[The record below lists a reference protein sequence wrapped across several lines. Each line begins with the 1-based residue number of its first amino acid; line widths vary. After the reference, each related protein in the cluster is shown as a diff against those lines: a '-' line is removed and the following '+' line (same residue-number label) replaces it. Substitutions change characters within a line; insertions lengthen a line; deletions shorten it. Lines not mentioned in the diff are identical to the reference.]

1 MSNETTSNTRHCDQ
15 CAVLLTDE
23 NHGFF
28 QWRNRCD
35 RCHKRPELD
44 DSLLETAHIA
54 NKLYSSA
61 NTIDNLRHTEAELH
75 ARVQQLKKPVDA
87 DDSRVYHLWEK
98 LYRVLDGDVEQD
110 ETWGLIM
117 DAIPGV
123 PDLRVKR
130 YGGVVILKFY
140 FSDVEVSGN
149 PGRYE
154 LEQAILDEIA
164 GDLQYGYEDECEVDY
179 EEE

>member
-1 MSNETTSNTRHCDQ
+1 M
-15 CAVLLTDE
+15 
-23 NHGFF
+23 
-28 QWRNRCD
+28 
-35 RCHKRPELD
+35 
-44 DSLLETAHIA
+44 
-54 NKLYSSA
+54 
-61 NTIDNLRHTEAELH
+61 RHTEAELH

-98 LYRVLDGDVEQD
+98 LYRALDGDIEQD

-130 YGGVVILKFY
+130 YGGVVTLKFY
-140 FSDVEVSGN
+140 FSDVEVSGSL
-149 PGRYE
+149 GRYE